1 MFQTLFRKRN
11 VWRVVPILFFLGFFS
26 CASRVEAAS
35 LNLIPSVTKVSVGNI
50 VSVGVYVDTGGKA
63 INNAEATIEFPT
75 DVLEVISV
83 SKKPSIFTLWVE
95 EPSFSNYTGTV
106 SFNGGVANPGFT
118 GGNGS
123 IASITFRAKKAGSA
137 SLLFSA
143 SAVRQNDGLGTDILS
158 VKNGSSIT
166 VAGIGES
173 TPPSA
178 QEFGGATTPAPVI
191 TSETHPDQDVWYAL
205 DTATFN
211 WKIQKG
217 VTSIQTL
224 FDTNARA
231 LPTITYD
238 SSVTQKTLSSIS
250 DGVFYFHL
258 RYLNASGW
266 GPIAHYKVHVDI
278 TAPRPFTPTVRLE
291 GDVVYMTL
299 NAVDT
304 VSGIQKYDIRFDN
317 AEGLSVEKTVLK
329 SALVNNEYALPALN
343 QGNYTAVVTAY
354 DKAGNHTEAT
364 VSFVSPVVS
373 VPKIS
378 LSTREI
384 NTGESVVVTG
394 TSEYV
399 GKQVEVTLE
408 SNGKTIATSTQTIA
422 SDGSFSVTT
431 QKIKT
436 AGVVTIFAENIL
448 SSTVRS
454 QPSTKLFLT
463 VNETMVIKVAS
474 LIFWLIIIV
483 ILIVMLLIVAYVGWH
498 RFLGIRKK
506 MDQEL
511 QRTAKS
517 THKAMN
523 SLKDELDKQLKDLE
537 RTKVDRALNE
547 KEERIFKDLQDSVDS
562 IDEFIEKDLQ
572 KML

>member
-1 MFQTLFRKRN
+1 MFLIPF
-11 VWRVVPILFFLGFFS
+11 VG
-26 CASRVEAAS
+26 EAAS
-35 LNLIPSVTKVSVGNI
+35 ISITPSDTSVSVGDI
-50 VSVGVYVDTGGKA
+50 VSIKIVVNTDGVA
-63 INNAEATIEFPT
+63 INNAEATIQFPT
-75 DVLEVISV
+75 DMLEVV
-83 SKKPSIFTLWVE
+83 SLSKNPSIFTLWVE
-95 EPSFSNYTGTV
+95 EPGFSNLTGKIT
-106 SFNGGVANPGFT
+106 FNGGVANPGFS
-118 GGNGS
+118 GS
-123 IASITFRAKKAGSA
+123 AGTIATVIFKAKKAGAA
-137 SLLFSA
+137 SVIFSD
-143 SAVRQNDGLGTDILS
+143 SAVRKNDGLGTNVLS
-158 VKNGSSIT
+158 SKNSSLIHIGSVDVLVPSVPT
-166 VAGIGES
+166 FGDQGIVGDKP
-173 TPPSA
+173 T
-178 QEFGGATTPAPVI
+178 I
-191 TSETHPDQDVWYAL
+191 TSETHPDQDIWYAL

-211 WKIQKG
+211 WKISKG

-250 DGVFYFHL
+250 DGTFYFHI

-266 GPIAHYKVHVDI
+266 GPVAHYKVHVDT
-278 TAPRPFTPTVRLE
+278 TAPQTFTPTVRLE
-291 GDVVYMTL
+291 GDVVYMKL

-304 VSGIQKYDIRFDN
+304 MSGIQQYVVRFDN
-317 AEGLSVEKTVLK
+317 TEGLSVEKTVPK
-329 SALVNNEYALPALN
+329 SALVDNEYALPALN

-364 VSFVSPVVS
+364 VSFASPIVS

-378 LSTREI
+378 LNTREI

-394 TSEYV
+394 ASEYV

-408 SNGKTIATSTQTIA
+408 SKGKTIATSTQMVA

-431 QKIKT
+431 EKIKT

-454 QPSTKLFLT
+454 QPSTKLYLT
-463 VNETMVIKVAS
+463 VNETMVIKVAT
-474 LIFWLIIIV
+474 LIFWLIVIVLLII
-483 ILIVMLLIVAYVGWH
+483 LLLIVAYVGWH
-498 RFLGIRKK
+498 RFLGVRKK

-511 QRTAKS
+511 QHTAKS
-517 THKAMN
+517 THKAMS

-547 KEERIFKDLQDSVDS
+547 KEEQIFKDIQDSVDS

>member
-1 MFQTLFRKRN
+1 M
-11 VWRVVPILFFLGFFS
+11 PILFFLGFFS
-26 CASRVEAAS
+26 CAIRVEAAS
-35 LNLIPSVTKVSVGNI
+35 LNLIPSATKVSVGNI
-50 VSVGVYVDTGGKA
+50 VSVGVYVDTGGRA

-118 GGNGS
+118 GENGS

-137 SLLFSA
+137 SLLFSS

-258 RYLNASGW
+258 RYLNTSGW
-266 GPIAHYKVHVDI
+266 GPIAHYKVRVDT

-394 TSEYV
+394 TSEYI

-463 VNETMVIKVAS
+463 VNETMVIKVAT
-474 LIFWLIIIV
+474 LIFWLIV
-483 ILIVMLLIVAYVGWH
+483 IALLISVLLIVAYVGWH

>member
-26 CASRVEAAS
+26 CAIRVEAAS
-35 LNLIPSVTKVSVGNI
+35 LNLIPSATKVSVGNI
-50 VSVGVYVDTGGKA
+50 VSVGVYVDTGGRA

-118 GGNGS
+118 GENGS

-137 SLLFSA
+137 SLLFSS

-258 RYLNASGW
+258 RYLNTSGW
-266 GPIAHYKVHVDI
+266 GPIAHYKVRVDT

-394 TSEYV
+394 TSEYI

-463 VNETMVIKVAS
+463 VNETMVIKVAT
-474 LIFWLIIIV
+474 LIFWLIV
-483 ILIVMLLIVAYVGWH
+483 IALLISVLLIVAYVGWH